1 MAIGVFTDN
10 QTMYNYGKNY
20 FLRGDGRGAINNFI
34 YKNYTES
41 GSGKILSQGQEAG
54 RDQGHATLDI
64 SLLGVVMQQGYNQGD
79 DLFATLG
86 DAGLH
91 A

>member
-10 QTMYNYGKNY
+10 QTMYDYGKSY
-20 FLRGDGRGAINNFI
+20 FLDGDGRGAIKNFI

-54 RDQGHATLDI
+54 RDQDHATLDI
-64 SLLGVVMQQGYNQGD
+64 SLLGVIMQQGYNQGD

-86 DAGLH
+86 DGGLH